1 MRIVLLYLI
10 IALIA
15 DIIGVSLANQGIN
28 NYWVLHIYS
37 PLRVL
42 VLSMFYYVVFKNVK
56 LKKTALACCLAFL
69 IYSITYSVF
78 SQTDYTVYSDHARAI
93 SSLLMI
99 ILSILWIIELFSKAE
114 IRRIETAPAFYI
126 NSAILLYFSVNLF
139 VFIFSEYLL
148 QHQNS
153 NFIYAWS
160 IHSVVYIL
168 FNILIFVAYL
178 MQWKTRNSPI
188 S

>member
-15 DIIGVSLANQGIN
+15 DIISISLANQEMN

-42 VLSMFYYVVFKNVK
+42 VLSMFYYVVFKNKK
-56 LKKTALACCLAFL
+56 LKITALACCLAFL
-69 IYSITYSVF
+69 IYSSAYSLLPPVE
-78 SQTDYTVYSDHARAI
+78 YTIYSDHARAI

-99 ILSILWIIELFSKAE
+99 ILSVLWIIELFSKVE

-139 VFIFSEYLL
+139 VFIFSEFLL
-148 QHQNS
+148 KHQNS